1 MTWVIDCSTENIK
14 LQQFLEG
21 KTQQLF
27 SIKDSNQINKEI
39 NNQFLTFLSSSILVS
54 IDENGPRLK

>member
-1 MTWVIDCSTENIK
+1 MTWSIYCSTENIH
-14 LQQFLEG
+14 LQQLLDG

-27 SIKDSNQINKEI
+27 AIRNKEI
-39 NNQFLTFLSSSILVS
+39 NNQFLTFFSSSILVS